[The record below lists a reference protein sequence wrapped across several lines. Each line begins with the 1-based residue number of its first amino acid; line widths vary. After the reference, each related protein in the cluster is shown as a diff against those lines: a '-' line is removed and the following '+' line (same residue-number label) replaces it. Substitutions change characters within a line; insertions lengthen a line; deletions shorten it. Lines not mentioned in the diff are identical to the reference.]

1 MTKLDDPSY
10 RPRLSAGFRLQF
22 EAVQQGWVLL
32 YPEGMV
38 QLNDSAGA
46 ILGHCSGRLN
56 VAEIVSQLETDFDT
70 TELAPE
76 VNDFLLH
83 AAAQGW
89 IRPT

>member
-1 MTKLDDPSY
+1 MTQLDDPSY

-22 EAVQQGWVLL
+22 EAVQQAWVLL

-46 ILGHCSGRLN
+46 ILGHCDGIRSIADI
-56 VAEIVSQLETDFDT
+56 VAQLEAEFDT
-70 TELAPE
+70 TALGPE
-76 VNDFLLH
+76 VTDFLRH

-89 IRPT
+89 IRNA